1 MDDNKMKFL
10 PGVPAETEWVME
22 VYNYDGETEIKM
34 HVAWKT
40 PNATQRTALQQQ
52 GLAYFAKLDELVA
65 KSGIVNGH
73 ADELAF
79 IAEIDE
85 TRSAWCEIIKSWFV
99 RTVGVDYSIDDML
112 QWDNYLFALSVSLL
126 GVAKGYRV
134 KNSLTLG
141 MHGSP
146 DTIDPANPSNPPSLS
161 TTI

>member
-1 MDDNKMKFL
+1 MDDEKMKFL
-10 PGVPAETEWVME
+10 PGVPPETEWVAE
-22 VYNYDGETEIKM
+22 VMNYDGVLEVKM
-34 HVAWKT
+34 HIAWKT

-65 KSGIVNGH
+65 KSVVVNSH

-99 RTVGVDYSIDDML
+99 RTVSVDYSIDDML

-126 GVAKGYRV
+126 GVAKGYRA

-141 MHGSP
+141 THGSP
-146 DTIDPANPSNPPSLS
+146 DTIDPAHPHNLPSSL
-161 TTI
+161 TTT